1 MTRIAFPV
9 RYQLIGLLTTGSMIN
24 YLDRVNIAVAAPVM
38 MESLGWDEARFGVVF
53 SAFLVGYAL
62 LQFPGGVLADR
73 WNTHRLL
80 IVVCIGFSVFTA
92 LTPMGQLGFGLML
105 AIRFGVGMF
114 ESITFPA
121 YAALNARW
129 IPRQEYSR
137 AQTLS
142 ISGAYLG
149 QAVAYPL
156 TTWLLAMFSW
166 PVVFYCNAVLG
177 GVWLIAWM
185 AFATHTPA
193 EHPQISQEE
202 LQYIE
207 SNLARRQEQNFS
219 PWAVAKERQ
228 VLLLSLS
235 YLLLIY
241 GLWMIVLWLPT
252 YMVKVRGFTLQQM
265 GWVGII
271 PTFASF
277 VGLVSGGALSDLL
290 LHRGYSVRFAR
301 AQAPSLCIA
310 LGVPFLVSAVLVSSG
325 GASVACFAAYLFLMN
340 IAGGGYWA
348 VPLELNPQL
357 VGAISGVMNGA
368 GNFAGIF
375 GPMTAGFLVAT
386 TGNWALPF
394 LVAAGLAAVSFVVF
408 FFFVVPEPIQISQSN
423 LGGSTASVT

>member
-1 MTRIAFPV
+1 MAGTAFPV
-9 RYQLIGLLTTGSMIN
+9 RYRLVGLLTTGSMIN

-38 MESLGWDEARFGVVF
+38 MESLGWDEGRFGVVF

-73 WNTHRLL
+73 WNTHKLL
-80 IVVCIGFSVFTA
+80 ILVCIGFSVFTA
-92 LTPMGQLGFGLML
+92 LTPAGQAAFGLML

-149 QAVAYPL
+149 QAIAYPL
-156 TTWLLAMFSW
+156 TTWLLTLFAW
-166 PVVFYCNAVLG
+166 PMVFYCNAVLG

-193 EHPQISQEE
+193 EHPKISREE
-202 LQYIE
+202 LHYIE
-207 SNLARRQEQNFS
+207 SNLAPRQAQKFS

-235 YLLLIY
+235 YLLLVY

-252 YMVKVRGFTLQQM
+252 YMVKVRGFSLQQM
-265 GWVGII
+265 GWVGMI

-277 VGLVSGGALSDLL
+277 AGLVGGGALSDLL
-290 LHRGYSVRFAR
+290 LQRGFSVRFAR

-310 LGVPFLVSAVLVSSG
+310 LEVPFLVAAVLVPSG
-325 GASVACFAAYLFLMN
+325 GASVACFTAYLFLMN

-348 VPLELNPQL
+348 IPLEMNPQL
-357 VGAISGVMNGA
+357 VGAISGVMNGS

-375 GPMTAGFLVAT
+375 GPMTAGFLVAA

-394 LVAAGLAAVSFVVF
+394 LVAAGLAAVSFMIF
-408 FFFVVPEPIQISQSN
+408 FFLVVPEPIRIAESDP
-423 LGGSTASVT
+423 GSTTTSVT